1 MKFSNI
7 LEWFSKPKNL
17 WITIFIY
24 TILTGLFVQLILLP
38 YIVPSWQSEYGYGLL
53 KGVDG
58 PKFNK
63 IALELANTIK
73 TQGWSYWELTPSGQ
87 LVSGIAAIFYVL
99 IYPAPWSVLPFN
111 ALLNASVCVCF
122 FYLLSNLIGND
133 RISIIAALPFM
144 FFPSALLWNAQF
156 HNENYAV
163 PGVIFILFGWL
174 LIASKREHSWSFKTI
189 VALISI
195 TLGSVLIGLVRVYI
209 LLGMSSLFTFAG
221 LVLGIYWLFVD
232 FKALEYLKKISL
244 VGISC
249 MIMFFTVFSINSS
262 YLEIGDL
269 TTTTHPTNGETS
281 NPGYD
286 RASKRW
292 EASNVLPT
300 FIDQN
305 LRDLA
310 SYRLS
315 FVHASKAGGSSI
327 DLDVTFNNAWEM
339 IAYIPRAFQIG
350 FFSPFPN
357 IWFSPGEKAAG
368 SAMRIVSAFE
378 MLIAY
383 FCLIGFPLFLWEYR
397 EKPEM
402 WVIVFICTSM
412 LIVYAM
418 IVPNQGSLYRFRYP
432 YYMPLV
438 GFGLA
443 GWLSKLST
451 KSLENAI
458 K

>member
-24 TILTGLFVQLILLP
+24 TILAGLFVQLILLP

-58 PKFNK
+58 PKFNR

-73 TQGWSYWELTPSGQ
+73 TQGWSHWELTPSGQ
-87 LVSGIAAIFYVL
+87 LVSGLAAIFYVL
-99 IYPAPWSVLPFN
+99 IYPAPWSVLP
-111 ALLNASVCVCF
+111 LNAFLNATVCVCF
-122 FYLLSNLIGND
+122 YYLLSNLVGND
-133 RISIIAALPFM
+133 RISIIAALPFI

-156 HNENYAV
+156 HNENYAI

-174 LIASKREHSWSFKTI
+174 LIVSKRERSWSLKAI

-195 TLGSVLIGLVRVYI
+195 TLGSVLLGLVRVYI
-209 LLGMSSLFTFAG
+209 LIGMSSLFVIAG
-221 LVLGIYWLFVD
+221 LVLGIYWLFAD
-232 FKALEYLKKISL
+232 FIALEYFKKVSL
-244 VGISC
+244 VGASFI
-249 MIMFFTVFSINSS
+249 IMFFTVSSINSS
-262 YLEIGDL
+262 HLENSNSTDTSSL
-269 TTTTHPTNGETS
+269 TDG
-281 NPGYD
+281 
-286 RASKRW
+286 
-292 EASNVLPT
+292 EASNSGYDKASKKWEVSTALPT

-305 LRDLA
+305 LQDLA
-310 SYRLS
+310 SYRRT
-315 FVHASKAGGSSI
+315 FVHASKEGGSSI

-397 EKPEM
+397 GKPEM
-402 WVIVFICTSM
+402 WVIVFVCTSM

-418 IVPNQGSLYRFRYP
+418 IIPNQGSLYRFRYP

-443 GWLSKLST
+443 GWLSKLSI
-451 KSLENAI
+451 KSPENPSE
-458 K
+458 